1 MFLSCIDS
9 VEVILSGMVL
19 EKLLLWLCSIP
30 LKTFKRLTSTKGNS
44 SKIPSMPAPV
54 CNRFQ
59 WMDVKYGQTMIISQS
74 IIKSTKKTYD

>member
-30 LKTFKRLTSTKGNS
+30 LKTFKRLTLTKA
-44 SKIPSMPAPV
+44 K
-54 CNRFQ
+54 
-59 WMDVKYGQTMIISQS
+59 
-74 IIKSTKKTYD
+74 